1 MDGKRYKKSRFS
13 SVFVHRMAPK
23 VLVTLRKSKL
33 LDIWPLLVN
42 NETIKPKFSIRG
54 CNEVALKLSVLDQ
67 SPISE
72 GMSAEEALSNTVKLA
87 QHVEKLGYERF
98 WVSEHHDSTTLAGS
112 SPEVLISYLAA
123 KTEKIRLGSGGVML
137 THYSPFKVAENF
149 RVLEALNPNRIDL
162 GIGRAPGGM
171 PRATLALNNGQYRKV
186 DRYSELIDELLT
198 YLYDSLDESHPYYGL
213 KASPVT
219 QTVPEVWM
227 LGSSLSSAEL
237 AAQKGLPYTFAQFIN
252 GEGGPEFTKEYR
264 RKFRPSKYLSEPK
277 NMVAVF
283 AICGKTEEEAERI
296 ASSLDLTLLLLER
309 GTTINGI
316 LSPEKAAQYSYDSL
330 ERKIVQEN
338 RKRMIIG
345 DPKQIHDQL
354 LRLSEEYET
363 EEIMLVSITY
373 SFEDRLRSYE
383 LIAEE
388 VLK

>member
-1 MDGKRYKKSRFS
+1 
-13 SVFVHRMAPK
+13 
-23 VLVTLRKSKL
+23 
-33 LDIWPLLVN
+33 
-42 NETIKPKFSIRG
+42 
-54 CNEVALKLSVLDQ
+54 VALKLSVLDQ

-87 QHVEKLGYERF
+87 QHVEKLGYKRF
-98 WVSEHHDSTTLAGS
+98 WVSEHHDTTTLAGS
-112 SPEVLISYLAA
+112 SPEVLISYLSA

-149 RVLEALNPNRIDL
+149 RVLEGLNPNRIDL

-186 DRYSELIDELLT
+186 DRYSEQVDELLT

-213 KASPVT
+213 QASPVI

-227 LGSSLSSAEL
+227 LGSSSSSAEL

-252 GEGGPEFTKEYR
+252 GERGPQFSRIYR
-264 RKFRPSKYLSEPK
+264 RQFRPSQYLREPK

-296 ASSLDLTLLLLER
+296 ASSLDLSLLMLQQGMR
-309 GTTINGI
+309 PKGTP
-316 LSPEKAAQYSYDSL
+316 SPEKAAQYKYSPFEL
-330 ERKIVQEN
+330 KAIQEN
-338 RKRMIIG
+338 RKRMIVG
-345 DPKQIHDQL
+345 DPKQIRDQL
-354 LRLSEEYET
+354 LRLSEEHET